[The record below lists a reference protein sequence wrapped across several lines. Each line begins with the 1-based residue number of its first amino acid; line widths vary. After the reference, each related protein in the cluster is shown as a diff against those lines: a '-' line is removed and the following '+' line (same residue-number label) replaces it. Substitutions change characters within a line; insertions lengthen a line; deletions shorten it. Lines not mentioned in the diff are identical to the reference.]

1 MDFRFSRSLYVSLII
16 TVFCLLCI
24 TSVAFSADAR
34 SQRSYVSGNYFLTL
48 DNTQCGFVKA
58 FDGGNIGAEVINEPS
73 GPSYYIKKHIGQPKY
88 EDITTLIGFSM
99 NKTVYEWIQDSW
111 SMKHT
116 RHSGSIVSMDYN
128 LDAKSERQFT
138 EALLTETTI
147 PACDG
152 SSKEPSYI
160 SITFAPELIRTADPK
175 AVDTKS
181 ISKNDQKIW
190 IPSNFKLAIDGLDCN
205 KVSKIDSFTI
215 KQMAVNDAIG
225 DARDYQKEPGKLEFP
240 NLRITISEV
249 SAKSWIDW
257 HNDFVIQ
264 GNNDESKEKNGTL
277 TFLAP
282 NLKDVLAT
290 ITFYNLGIFNI
301 ASDKSEANSDQIKRI
316 TAELYCERMEFR
328 LGGGI
333 TSKPGRNARLSQ

>member
-1 MDFRFSRSLYVSLII
+1 
-16 TVFCLLCI
+16 
-24 TSVAFSADAR
+24 
-34 SQRSYVSGNYFLTL
+34 
-48 DNTQCGFVKA
+48 
-58 FDGGNIGAEVINEPS
+58 
-73 GPSYYIKKHIGQPKY
+73 
-88 EDITTLIGFSM
+88 M
-99 NKTVYEWIQDSW
+99 NKAVYEWIQDSW

-116 RHSGSIVSMDYN
+116 RHGGSIVSMDYN

-160 SITFAPELIRTADPK
+160 TITFAPELIRTADPK

-190 IPSNFKLAIDGLDCN
+190 IPSNFKLAIDGLDCT
-205 KVSKIDSFTI
+205 KVSKIDSFTV
-215 KQMAVNDAIG
+215 KQMAVSDDIG

-282 NLKDVLAT
+282 NLKDGLAT

-301 ASDKSEANSDQIKRI
+301 TSDKSEANSDQIKRI
-316 TAELYCERMEFR
+316 TVELYCERMEFR